1 MKKKILLFLLFA
13 LGGLIFRIFQ
23 YYLFPVYGETYDET
37 AWAHLGASLIQERVP
52 SSWSFF
58 DVYEDG
64 YIYKESVYQAPIV
77 RPVFD
82 PPPLFSFIPGIA
94 HSLKTNWIN
103 PPSVKVIRLPL
114 VLLGSIN
121 VGLFWL
127 LADKFFKDKK
137 WSILTSILFMTI
149 PTLVFSSRLV
159 VAENLLVTWTILSFL
174 AILNLKKEWSLKV
187 IFFLSAAAVLTKV
200 SGVIIPVS
208 FLAIGF
214 LRKDWKLFKTSLFG
228 MLLGAG
234 FFALYGAVY
243 DWGLFVKLLLTQS
256 NRDLSL
262 VTLQN
267 RLFLN
272 PTVSGHIFFDGWKI
286 LGLFSLVFIL
296 SKKKKEHFFIKVF
309 SLISLVFILFTVG
322 GTTFHGWYDFVLW
335 PVLIISIGVLLKE
348 IYEKELFLFSG
359 LVWLLLLPLIQLL
372 GASTKTALSLW
383 TMRGIVS
390 VGFLP
395 ILFNSLGW
403 KKLSKKSLF
412 VLLAI
417 LVIINILVI
426 FSLDMFDY
434 WDYVIFFEEGVV
446 RIK

>member
-1 MKKKILLFLLFA
+1 MKKKILIFSLFV
-13 LGGLIFRIFQ
+13 LGGFIFRVFQ
-23 YYLFPVYGETYDET
+23 YYAFPVYGETYDET

-52 SSWSFF
+52 TSWSFF
-58 DVYEDG
+58 DAYDG
-64 YIYKESVYQAPIV
+64 EYIYKTGIYQAPIV

-82 PPPLFSFIPGIA
+82 HPPLFSLIPGLA
-94 HSLKTNWIN
+94 HSLKANWLQ
-103 PPSVKVIRLPL
+103 PPSVKVIRLPM
-114 VLLGSIN
+114 VLLGAIN

-174 AILNLKKEWSLKV
+174 TILNLDKKWSLKA
-187 IFFLSAAAVLTKV
+187 IFLLSLAAVLTKV
-200 SGVIIPVS
+200 SGIVIPAS

-214 LRKDWKLFKTSLFG
+214 LKKDWKLFKTSLFG
-228 MLLGAG
+228 ALTGIGL
-234 FFALYGAVY
+234 FALYGAVY
-243 DWGLFVKLLLTQS
+243 DWSLFVKLISAQS
-256 NRDLSL
+256 NRNLSL

-267 RLFLN
+267 RLFLH
-272 PTVSGHIFFDGWKI
+272 PTVSSHLFFDGWKI
-286 LGLFSLVFIL
+286 LGLFSLIFIL
-296 SKKKKEHFFIKVF
+296 DKEKNKYFFIKIF
-309 SLISLVFILFTVG
+309 SLINLAFILFTVG
-322 GTTFHGWYDFVLW
+322 GTTFHGWYDFMLW
-335 PVLIISIGVLLKE
+335 PVLVISIGVLFKK

-372 GASTKTALSLW
+372 AASTKTVFSLW

-395 ILFNSLGW
+395 ILLDSIGL
-403 KKLSKKSLF
+403 KRVSKKTLF
-412 VLLAI
+412 ALLAI

-434 WDYVIFFEEGVV
+434 WDYTVFFEEGMPKT
-446 RIK
+446 R